1 MSSDFVFTLLDK
13 GLRLLRVI
21 VAEIKSGRIKR
32 RKPETFLSYSE
43 ALKKLGVSY
52 RGRAGQRLRR
62 EGLDELNEWTK
73 AHAKLPKITGLI
85 IDKRKK
91 KPGAGFIKSYARPD
105 KDWQGWWLAETDKA
119 IDFDW
124 SSFLRQPPTLSVP
137 EMPEFLQ
144 RIQEKQ
150 KSSSD
155 QIKRVTFNPEVMGG
169 RPCIRG
175 LRVTVGT
182 IVGLLA
188 SHSRAKVLEL
198 YPYLEGED
206 IDAALRFA
214 AWRAEERELPFQ
226 HA

>member
-1 MSSDFVFTLLDK
+1 MVS
-13 GLRLLRVI
+13 
-21 VAEIKSGRIKR
+21 
-32 RKPETFLSYSE
+32 LSNFS
-43 ALKKLGVSY
+43 APLT
-52 RGRAGQRLRR
+52 
-62 EGLDELNEWTK
+62 W
-73 AHAKLPKITGLI
+73 
-85 IDKRKK
+85 
-91 KPGAGFIKSYARPD
+91 
-105 KDWQGWWLAETDKA
+105 
-119 IDFDW
+119 
-124 SSFLRQPPTLSVP
+124 SVP

>member
-1 MSSDFVFTLLDK
+1 MAAIQDK
-13 GLRLLRVI
+13 PI
-21 VAEIKSGRIKR
+21 EKR
-32 RKPETFLSYSE
+32 RVNSFVSYSE
-43 ALKKLGVSY
+43 ALDRLGISY
-52 RGRAGQRLRR
+52 RGRAGQKLRK

-73 AHAKLPKITGLI
+73 AHSEIPKITGLI

-91 KPGAGFIKSYARPD
+91 KPGAGFIKSYGRTG
-105 KDWQGWWLAETDKA
+105 KDWMQWWLREADKA

-124 SSFLRQPPTLSVP
+124 SQFLNERSELKIP

-144 RIQEKQ
+144 RIRETHKSTYPKQ
-150 KSSSD
+150 
-155 QIKRVTFNPEVMGG
+155 IERVTFDPAVMGG

-188 SHSRAKVLEL
+188 AGHSRTKVLGL
-198 YPYLEGED
+198 YPYLERED

-214 AWRAEERELPFQ
+214 AWRTEERELPIP